1 MRKNFQIGER
11 IVAKFN
17 YVYLNPDSVEVKI
30 TKGNEYVVD
39 TTFCSSYSDGI
50 IVKGDTG
57 PEMGYYYDYL
67 FPFYTK
73 EELRDKRIEDILY

>member
-1 MRKNFQIGER
+1 MNFQIGER

-17 YVYLNPDSVEVKI
+17 YTYLNPDNIEIKL
-30 TKGNEYVVD
+30 TKGNEYIVE
-39 TTFCSSYSDGI
+39 TTFRSNYSDGI

-57 PEMGYYYDYL
+57 PELAYFYKHI

-73 EELRDKRIEDILY
+73 EEKRNKNIEDILF